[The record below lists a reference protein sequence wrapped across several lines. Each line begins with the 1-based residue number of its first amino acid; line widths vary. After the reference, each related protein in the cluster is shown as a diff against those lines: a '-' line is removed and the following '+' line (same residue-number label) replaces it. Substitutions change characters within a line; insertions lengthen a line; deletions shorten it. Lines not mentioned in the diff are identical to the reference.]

1 MTKKKPLTT
10 EELADAER
18 LKSLFNIRKK
28 ELGFSQEDLAHHLG
42 VGQSAV
48 NQILN
53 GSNRLNIKTAS
64 DIAQFLSVPV
74 DRFSPSL
81 AKEIREIS
89 RSVETHT
96 EKLPGDS
103 VYQYPLLSWVQAGA
117 FAEIDG
123 QFTERDAKKYIY
135 STKRSVGAAF
145 WLEVHGDSM
154 TAPVGQKPSFPE
166 GMFILIDPE
175 QAAQSGDFCIAV
187 KDGMATFKKVIEDGW
202 LTFLKPL
209 NPQYPVIQLDTGC
222 RLVGKVIDAKWEI
235 D

>member
-28 ELGFSQEDLAHHLG
+28 ELGVSQEDLAHHLG

-53 GSNRLNIKTAS
+53 GLNRLNIKTAS
-64 DIAQFLSVPV
+64 EIAQFLSVPV
-74 DRFSPSL
+74 DQFSPSL
-81 AKEIREIS
+81 AKEIRSIS
-89 RSVETHT
+89 RSIDHYAKE
-96 EKLPGDS
+96 PRSDS
-103 VYQYPLLSWVQAGA
+103 VYEYPLLSWVQAGA

-123 QFTERDAKKYIY
+123 QFTERDAKKYIC
-135 STKRSVGAAF
+135 SAKRSVGDAF

-154 TAPVGQKPSFPE
+154 TAPSGQKPSFPE
-166 GMFILIDPE
+166 GMFILVDPE

-209 NPQYPVIQLDTGC
+209 NPQYPVIQFDADC